1 MNEER
6 QGVVLIGHGG
16 IPADFPRD
24 LLKKWM
30 DLHKKRPSD
39 QAASQAEMD
48 LENTLRTWPRTPEND
63 PYQFGLEALAEQ
75 LRSQL
80 PEVKLK
86 TAYNEFCQPT
96 IAQAVDNLIASGIM
110 NIVLLTTMV
119 TPGGS
124 HAEKEIPEEVR
135 KLKEKYPAAD
145 IDYAWPFDL
154 HKVAGMM
161 KDQIES
167 FQPRA

>member
-1 MNEER
+1 MEQ

-16 IPADFPRD
+16 VPKDFPRE

-30 DLHKKRPSD
+30 DLHKKRPAD
-39 QAASQAEMD
+39 QAPSQTEMD
-48 LENTLRTWPRTPEND
+48 LENTLRSWPRTPEND

-75 LRSQL
+75 LRAQL
-80 PEVKLK
+80 ANVELK

-96 IAQAVDNLIASGIM
+96 IAQAVDALIASGVM

-124 HAEKEIPEEVR
+124 HAEKEIPEEIR
-135 KLKEKYPAAD
+135 KLKEKYPAAH

-154 HKVAGMM
+154 HKVAEMM